1 MSEELYRKDCEAVS
15 QSNTVRVSA
24 NLEKVILLPR
34 IDMFKKVVFTQRIVV
49 YIKSF
54 VPLTLRKNKPF
65 AAL

>member
-24 NLEKVILLPR
+24 DLEKVIMVFH
-34 IDMFKKVVFTQRIVV
+34 IDMFKKVIFTQRTVV

-54 VPLTLRKNKPF
+54 VQQTYV
-65 AAL
+65 